1 LDGLILEIADEGD
14 VVGDEGVDEVGDEMT
29 GGDVICCSD
38 GSLDW
43 EM

>member
-1 LDGLILEIADEGD
+1 MEVGMKEVMAMLS
-14 VVGDEGVDEVGDEMT
+14 VVGDEGVDKVGDEMT